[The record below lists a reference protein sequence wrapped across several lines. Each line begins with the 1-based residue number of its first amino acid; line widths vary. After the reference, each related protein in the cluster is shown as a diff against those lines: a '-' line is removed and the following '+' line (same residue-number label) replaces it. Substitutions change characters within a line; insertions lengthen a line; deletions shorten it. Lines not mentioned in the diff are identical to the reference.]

1 MKQTSITKLSEVY
14 NSLNALYNSES
25 IQHDYKSLADLIKE
39 VIRAETSTPSKSA
52 KFDFYNYVANDP
64 YRPFM
69 NGVFHDNGTKVA
81 SDAHIL
87 VAIKEDYPAELE
99 GKTLLKDGSFVEA
112 EHQHYPKWRSIM
124 PTDYADRTQYKIDFD
139 KFYKWLDEKRVE
151 FKTVNGKGTKWQE
164 HWAVQVGDARLK
176 ASFFDKLVSA
186 MKFLGT
192 DTIWVRDNRRP
203 IAVKGDAGECIL
215 MPLIEGASADTLT
228 LA

>member
-14 NSLNALYNSES
+14 NALINPEES
-25 IQHDYKSLADLIKE
+25 TIDNKAAADLIKQ
-39 VIRAETSTPSKSA
+39 VIRAETNTTSKAS
-52 KFDFYNYVANDP
+52 KFNFYNYVAKDP

-81 SDAHIL
+81 SNSHIL
-87 VAIKEDYPAELE
+87 VALKEDYPAELE

-203 IAVKGDAGECIL
+203 IAVKSDAGECIL
-215 MPLIEGASADTLT
+215 MPMLSGNSADVLT